1 MATTKQ
7 ETATENRGGA
17 RKGAGRKPSD
27 PAKRRGWVV
36 QLKCT
41 DAEGDRLTRAY
52 ERANTDLDFA
62 TWARET
68 LLALA

>member
-1 MATTKQ
+1 MVTKQ
-7 ETATENRGGA
+7 ETRGGA
-17 RKGAGRKPSD
+17 GRGQGRKPKD
-27 PAKRRGWVV
+27 PAFKRGWIV

-41 DAEGDRLTRAY
+41 ESEGDRLTRAY
-52 ERANTDLDFA
+52 ERAETDLDFA